1 MSSPPSVNRMIGIEW
16 LGSLV
21 YPEIYTSDIREEV
34 KNFYQ
39 LFYHIDVTDEKLEA
53 ILKGAVSG

>member
-16 LGSLV
+16 LGNLV
-21 YPEIYTSDIREEV
+21 YPDLYSSNIREEV

-39 LFYHIDVTDEKLEA
+39 LFYHIDVTDEQLDT
-53 ILKGAVSG
+53 ILKAAVSN